1 MQTYKENLNDLIE
14 ALKISS
20 AYRQQQEHFWR
31 QKDVKDFVPVAKE
44 DVCEKVAQW
53 H

>member
-1 MQTYKENLNDLIE
+1 MQTHDELMNDLIE

-20 AYRQQQEHFWR
+20 AYRQQQERLWR
-31 QKDVKDFVPVAKE
+31 QGTICDYAPLDQKGSPTKTE
-44 DVCEKVAQW
+44 QW